1 MISRVK
7 GTLLTR
13 DPDGTLEVE
22 TAGGVVYEIDVS
34 LTVLNRLPFPPAQ
47 VEIRTVQIVREEKP
61 VLCGFLEQIERELFK
76 RLLTVHGVGAS
87 LALRAL
93 SAYDAHR
100 LARAIADKD
109 VKALQ
114 QVSGI
119 GRKVA
124 QTIVVELSD
133 KVSDLAAHVP
143 TGASSASPAAQEAIQ
158 ALVALGFT
166 FTAADEAVRGVLENG
181 GAPSAEELIRKA
193 LAKR

>member
-7 GTLLTR
+7 GTLLSR
-13 DPDGTLEVE
+13 DPDGTVEVE

-34 LTVLNRLPFPPAQ
+34 LTVLNRLPFPPAP
-47 VEIRTVQIVREEKP
+47 VELRTVQIVREEKP
-61 VLCGFLEQIERELFK
+61 VLCGFLEAVERELFK
-76 RLLTVHGVGAS
+76 RLLSVHGVGAAI
-87 LALRAL
+87 ALRAL

-119 GRKVA
+119 GKKVA
-124 QTIVVELSD
+124 QTIVIELSE
-133 KVSDLAAHVP
+133 KVADLAAYVP
-143 TGASSASPAAQEAIQ
+143 AGADAAPLAAQEAVA
-158 ALVALGFT
+158 ALVALGFS
-166 FTAADEAVRGVLENG
+166 FTAADDAVRAVLENG
-181 GAPSAEELIRKA
+181 GAATAEELIRKA